1 MIFAF
6 IFLILLLLAVLIIR
20 KYELFNVRLEKSTS
34 FYNDYRNFLD
44 GNDYLL
50 TKNRK
55 DKRLIPYKIN
65 TKCFDQNYRNCLKK
79 NKCGNSKVIGKQ
91 CEEDSFN
98 SCVIN
103 YFIF

>member
-1 MIFAF
+1 MIFAIIF
-6 IFLILLLLAVLIIR
+6 IFLLLLFFLLLQS
-20 KYELFNVRLEKSTS
+20 YELFNVRLEKATS
-34 FYNDYRNFLD
+34 FYDDYRNFLE

-65 TKCFDQNYRNCLKK
+65 TKCFDENYRSCLKK
-79 NKCGNSKVIGKQ
+79 NKCGNSKIVDKL

-103 YFIF
+103 SFNY